1 MNYPSLHPAAHAVPL
16 KPWEAIWWPYWGA
29 SPTAVTISPVMS
41 VSLPLLV
48 FQSVNLLQQNIIAFL
63 PFFSPICSELG
74 VFPSVFIMDPNHS
87 VFHSNVNPKYSI
99 ITFQNSNKKEK
110 YPYVISVEI
119 SSPQVNR
126 TGWCSS
132 CLAPCGEVPV
142 DIQCY
147 TKHSQFYSSQLKPHL
162 IAQPGCSSPL
172 RNYLSPFPFY
182 IFDRL
187 WWEIPTW
194 VLMSFHRPSLQ
205 QGAVL
210 DGANL
215 APQFLFPKRKWWEVG
230 VGQI

>member
-1 MNYPSLHPAAHAVPL
+1 MAILRCFSHCSHYLPSD
-16 KPWEAIWWPYWGA
+16 EC
-29 SPTAVTISPVMS
+29 VTSSFSIS
-41 VSLPLLV
+41 VSEFAPAEHHC
-48 FQSVNLLQQNIIAFL
+48 FPS
-63 PFFSPICSELG
+63 FFFPICSELG
-74 VFPSVFIMDPNHS
+74 VFPSVFILDPNHS
-87 VFHSNVNPKYSI
+87 VFHSNVNPKHSI
-99 ITFQNSNKKEK
+99 TTFQNSNKKEK

-119 SSPQVNR
+119 SSPQVDL

-187 WWEIPTW
+187 RWETPTW